1 MSQKIDLAELADVTS
16 GRRNKRPE
24 AAPAKGGTREG
35 TRSFT
40 VHVPHAVK
48 QQIDILAAEQDAP
61 IQQILF
67 EALND
72 LFAKYG
78 KPEIC
83 PIRDNERRRDEGQ
96 A

>member
-1 MSQKIDLAELADVTS
+1 MTEKLDLAELANVAGS
-16 GRRNKRPE
+16 RRNKRPE
-24 AAPAKGGTREG
+24 AAPAKGGTRDG

-48 QQIDILAAEQDAP
+48 QQIDILAAEQDTP

-78 KPEIC
+78 KPEIA
-83 PIRDNERRRDEGQ
+83 PMTRREGHG
-96 A
+96 

>member
-1 MSQKIDLAELADVTS
+1 MSQKPDLAELS
-16 GRRNKRPE
+16 NINGRRNKRPE
-24 AAPAKGGTREG
+24 AAPAKGGTRDG

-48 QQIDILAAEQDAP
+48 QQIDILAAEQDTP

-78 KPEIC
+78 KPEIA
-83 PIRDNERRRDEGQ
+83 PLNRKDGKQ
-96 A
+96 

>member
-1 MSQKIDLAELADVTS
+1 MSQKPDLAELVKVS
-16 GRRNKRPE
+16 HRNKRPE
-24 AAPAKGGTREG
+24 AAPAKVGTRNG

-48 QQIDILAAEQDAP
+48 LQIDILAAEQDTP

-78 KPEIC
+78 KPEIA
-83 PIRDNERRRDEGQ
+83 PVTRKGRDQ
-96 A
+96 T

>member
-1 MSQKIDLAELADVTS
+1 VSQKPDLAELANVT

-24 AAPAKGGTREG
+24 AVKVGTRDG

-48 QQIDILAAEQDAP
+48 QQIDILAAEQDTP

-78 KPEIC
+78 KPEIA
-83 PIRDNERRRDEGQ
+83 PLNRKGAQ
-96 A
+96 